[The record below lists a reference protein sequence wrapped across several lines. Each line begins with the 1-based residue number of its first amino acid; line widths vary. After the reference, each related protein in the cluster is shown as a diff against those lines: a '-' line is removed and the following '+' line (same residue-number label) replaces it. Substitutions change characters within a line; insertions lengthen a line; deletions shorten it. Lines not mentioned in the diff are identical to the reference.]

1 MWILQAPILYGRAY
15 DAVLHAVFLGFV
27 MSMIFAHAAIILPA
41 VIRKPL
47 PYRAV
52 FWAPAA
58 LLHASLIL
66 RVAVGDLRDQAWAVS
81 LGGSLNIAA
90 VLLCV
95 VSAATSAAVASVQA
109 RNPRAQLAEF
119 SKGNQ

>member
-41 VIRKPL
+41 VLRKPL
-47 PYRAV
+47 PYWAI
-52 FWAPAA
+52 FCAPAA

-66 RVAVGDLRDQAWAVS
+66 RVAVGDMRNVLWAVTW
-81 LGGSLNIAA
+81 GWALNIAA
-90 VLLCV
+90 VLLFFLCD
-95 VSAATSAAVASVQA
+95 A
-109 RNPRAQLAEF
+109 RFTVL
-119 SKGNQ
+119 